1 MIAKDLMSKGE
12 NILAE
17 AGRANARFDSRTL
30 FMYVTGLD
38 NTGLLMNQRKQ
49 VDSGTCEAYMELIR
63 RRAAGEPLQHITG
76 EQGFMGLTF
85 RVGPSV
91 LIPRPETE
99 LLVEEA
105 LEILRSEYGKDEA
118 ATPVILDICTGSGAI
133 GIAVKKLFPEAEV
146 TLSDISAEALETA
159 RVNAG
164 LNECK
169 VELVE
174 SDMFSALEG
183 RVFHMI
189 LCNPPYISDAEIE
202 TLDEEVRDHE
212 PRTALSG
219 GSDGLDFYR
228 IIARDA
234 ADHLEAGGWL
244 LMEIGYDQGESV
256 PALMRNLGDTRVLK
270 DLNGLDRVVIVHRR

>member
-1 MIAKDLMSKGE
+1 MTAKDLMSKGE

-17 AGRANARFDSRTL
+17 AGRANARFDSRVL
-30 FMYVTGLD
+30 FMSVTGLD
-38 NTGLLMNQRKQ
+38 NTGLLMSQREE

-85 RVGPSV
+85 KVDPSV

-118 ATPVILDICTGSGAI
+118 AAPGILDICTGSGAI

-159 RVNAG
+159 GVNAG

-234 ADHLEAGGWL
+234 ADHIEAGGWL

-256 PALMRNLGDTRVLK
+256 PALMQNMGDTRVLK

>member
-1 MIAKDLMSKGE
+1 MSKGE

-30 FMYVTGLD
+30 FMSVTGLD
-38 NTGLLMNQRKQ
+38 NTGLLMSQREQ
-49 VDSGTCEAYMELIR
+49 VSSGTYEAYMELIH

-85 RVGPSV
+85 KVGPSV

-118 ATPVILDICTGSGAI
+118 AAPGILDICTGSGAI
-133 GIAVKKLFPEAEV
+133 GIAVKKLLPEAEV

-159 RVNAG
+159 GVNAG

-183 RVFHMI
+183 REFHMI

-219 GSDGLDFYR
+219 GTDGLDFYR
-228 IIARDA
+228 IIAREA
-234 ADHLEAGGWL
+234 ADHIEAGGWL

-256 PALMRNLGDTRVLK
+256 PALMQNMGDTRVLK

>member
-17 AGRANARFDSRTL
+17 AGRANVRFDSRAL

-38 NTGLLMNQRKQ
+38 NAGLLMSQREE
-49 VDSGTCEAYMELIR
+49 VSSGTYEAYMELIR

-118 ATPVILDICTGSGAI
+118 AAPGILDICTGSGAI

-159 RVNAG
+159 GVNAE
-164 LNECK
+164 LNGCEAEILK
-169 VELVE
+169 
-174 SDMFSALEG
+174 SDMFTCLEG
-183 RVFHMI
+183 RTFHMI

-219 GSDGLDFYR
+219 GADGLDFYR

>member
-17 AGRANARFDSRTL
+17 AGRANAHFDSRAL
-30 FMYVTGLD
+30 FMSVTGLD
-38 NTGLLMNQRKQ
+38 NTGLLMSQREQ
-49 VDSGTCEAYMELIR
+49 VDYGTCEAYMELIR

-118 ATPVILDICTGSGAI
+118 ATPGILDICTGSGAI
-133 GIAVKKLFPEAEV
+133 GISVKKHFPEAEV

-159 RVNAG
+159 GVNAG

-174 SDMFSALEG
+174 SDMFSALED

-219 GSDGLDFYR
+219 GADGLDFYR

-244 LMEIGYDQGESV
+244 LMEIGSDQGESV